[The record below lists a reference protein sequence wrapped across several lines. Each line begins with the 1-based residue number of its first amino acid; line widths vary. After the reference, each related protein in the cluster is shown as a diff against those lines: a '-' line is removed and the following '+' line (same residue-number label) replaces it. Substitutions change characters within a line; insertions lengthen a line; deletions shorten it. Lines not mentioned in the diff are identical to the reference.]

1 MGELQALSQQA
12 ETLCCASSF
21 PYVDPQYLAM
31 HIAAPAAA
39 WKLHATPVAQALSH
53 YCKQATPA
61 TPQRRPLRLGILR
74 PDAKG
79 LAGTAKDLRNC

>member
-21 PYVDPQYLAM
+21 PYLDPQYLAM

-53 YCKQATPA
+53 YCRNTQAG
-61 TPQRRPLRLGILR
+61 RERLSRDGQGPKELLE
-74 PDAKG
+74 A
-79 LAGTAKDLRNC
+79 LAIP